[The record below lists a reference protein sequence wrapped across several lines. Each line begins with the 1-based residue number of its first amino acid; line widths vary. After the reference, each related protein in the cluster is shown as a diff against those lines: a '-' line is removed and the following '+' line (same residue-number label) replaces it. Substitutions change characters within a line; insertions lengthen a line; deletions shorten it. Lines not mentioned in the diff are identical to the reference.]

1 MLCNTKTML
10 KVGLG
15 LLLGTVIAYIALP
28 DFRSM
33 ILAASPTLLFLLCP
47 ISMIFM
53 MKMMMHDQKPQ
64 DCGTTVSD
72 KKNEQL
78 ALANNIEPNKN

>member
-1 MLCNTKTML
+1 MMCNTKTML

-28 DFRSM
+28 DFRSW

-47 ISMIFM
+47 LSMIFM
-53 MKMMMHDQKPQ
+53 MKMMMHDQKGQ
-64 DCGTTVSD
+64 SCGNASAD
-72 KKNEQL
+72 KKDQPL
-78 ALANNIEPNKN
+78 ALTNNTETNKS